1 MNPLSTETGL
11 LVSTAVPVAVIGWA
25 VLFSVEAARRGSAWS
40 FRHLGIVSNVLAP
53 ALALGIVAVLV
64 IRPMWVGLGAAY
76 PLAVSLMMVAGR
88 RRQLAAVD
96 REMGFGEVRPDLRER
111 LLSRLR
117 VGLMIVGAFSL
128 LVGATL
134 AGLGVP
140 QGWVVG
146 ALAPIS
152 ALALF
157 RSRARLLR
165 SETGQVGSALPP
177 SL

>member
-11 LVSTAVPVAVIGWA
+11 LVAAAVPVAVIGWA
-25 VLFSVEAARRGSAWS
+25 ILFSVEAARRGAAWS
-40 FRHLGIVSNVLAP
+40 SRHLGIVSNVLKP
-53 ALALGIVAVLV
+53 ALALGIVAMLV
-64 IRPMWVGLGAAY
+64 IRPIWVGLGAAY
-76 PLAVSLMMVAGR
+76 PLLVSLLMVGGR
-88 RRQLAAVD
+88 RRQLAAVE

-128 LVGATL
+128 LAGPAL

-140 QGWVVG
+140 QGWVVA

-152 ALALF
+152 AVA
-157 RSRARLLR
+157 LLR
-165 SETGQVGSALPP
+165 SKTGQVGSALPP